1 MELIILNGN
10 VLDTNEHFP
19 EIKLWADEWLSDKS
33 KFEFETSG
41 TLGVPKKMIF
51 SRSQLL
57 ASADRTCDFFHLAA
71 GTKVLHRLPMQF
83 VAGKMNIVRALV
95 NGHSVWAEKPS
106 MQFDLNWNPEQLQWD
121 WWTTTPAMM
130 SAFLDAKLDVNVF
143 QKILLGG
150 GKVLPQLME
159 DMSRFKGN
167 CFESYGATE
176 TLTHVA
182 IRSITPIPTHFRLM
196 PGVCVTENKDGI
208 IIHDDVT
215 KIQASLNDAI
225 HFITEKEFDVLGR
238 LDDVINSGGVKIHPL
253 MVEEILSHWTSLPFY
268 ITQSHDNL
276 WGNVVTLV
284 VIESDV
290 AHWKNLNLKVIF
302 QNHPKW
308 KPKRM
313 IVVQKIDR
321 NENGKIIRKTN
332 PEGLVNSI

>member
-1 MELIILNGN
+1 LE
-10 VLDTNEHFP
+10 
-19 EIKLWADEWLSDKS
+19 
-33 KFEFETSG
+33 
-41 TLGVPKKMIF
+41 
-51 SRSQLL
+51 
-57 ASADRTCDFFHLAA
+57 A

-95 NGHSVWAEKPS
+95 SGHTVWAEKPS
-106 MQFDLNWNPEQLQWD
+106 MQFDLTWNPDQLHWD

-130 SAFLDAKLDVNVF
+130 SAFLKAKLDVNVF

-159 DMSRFKGN
+159 DMSGFKGN
-167 CFESYGATE
+167 CYESYGATE

-182 IRSITPIPTHFRLM
+182 IRSIMPDSTHFRFL
-196 PGVCVTENKDGI
+196 PGVGVTENEGGI
-208 IIHDDVT
+208 VINDDVT

-225 HFITEKEFDVLGR
+225 HFITDKEFDVLGR
-238 LDDVINSGGVKIHPL
+238 LDDVINSGSIKIHPL
-253 MVEEILSHWTSLPFY
+253 LVEEVLSHWISLPFY
-268 ITQSHDNL
+268 ITQSSDNL